1 MKKQDFYNLGA
12 ETFSVGNN
20 VDGWSTSSWQGI
32 AVRQGWEDAKI
43 EARRQAVVEPNP
55 CHMVCVEPVRVPAV
69 STAAPLNTD
78 CAEGLHSW
86 VDDPSF
92 VSGKCAHCGEDYGCP
107 EGTASSPDEDSE
119 KTLNQQVA
127 ELLAVDLA
135 ETPAVT
141 ALLEK
146 LGADEEGDGGDH
158 ACCWRGYIKDH
169 FPAGGLWLEL
179 DKWKDSQ
186 PESDAYRL
194 HHPDVVAYML
204 DNDGDTPDH
213 IDELLYGEV
222 RYVEVDGSKY
232 SFDDHHVQ
240 YLEEGEEDKRGN
252 YEFWFYHRLA
262 EPDAETVKQL
272 IISQT
277 AFEAKR
283 EAEKEAAQNAN

>member
-1 MKKQDFYNLGA
+1 MKKQDFYNLGTKA
-12 ETFSVGNN
+12 FHEGRR
-20 VDGWSTSSWQGI
+20 VDGWSTSSWQGK
-32 AVRQGWEDAKI
+32 AARQGWEDAKAADTD
-43 EARRQAVVEPNP
+43 EARIARTRAAMTRTARLAMGLPAKADPNP
-55 CHMVCVEPVRVPAV
+55 CHMVCVEPVRVPPV
-69 STAAPLNTD
+69 
-78 CAEGLHSW
+78 
-86 VDDPSF
+86 
-92 VSGKCAHCGEDYGCP
+92 
-107 EGTASSPDEDSE
+107 E

-179 DKWKDSQ
+179 DKWKDAE

-277 AFEAKR
+277 AFEANR
-283 EAEKEAAQNAN
+283 EAAKEAAQNAN